1 MGREAVIEV
10 PAGLEPLKV
19 YSLRVAIINPSYEEL
34 SELSDS
40 EEAFLWFLELG
51 EEASPPLLAPSLRL
65 LRDVRLEPTSTAAQG
80 RKAPLLLSLVPST
93 SVPSH
98 GRLRITA
105 PPGIAFEPG
114 SCLLVESA
122 GACEQCSA
130 VVEALDDLA
139 AAATKVQR
147 SNG

>member
-80 RKAPLLLSLVPST
+80 RKAPLLLS
-93 SVPSH
+93 
-98 GRLRITA
+98 
-105 PPGIAFEPG
+105 
-114 SCLLVESA
+114 
-122 GACEQCSA
+122 
-130 VVEALDDLA
+130 
-139 AAATKVQR
+139 
-147 SNG
+147 